1 MAITERQNNLI
12 INQDWTKIYQ
22 SFRNADFQSYDFQ
35 TLRKT
40 MIDYLKIYY
49 PENFND
55 FIESSEYIALIDLI
69 AFLGQSLAFRTDLNA
84 RENFIDT
91 AERRDSVL
99 KLARLISY
107 NSSRNIAA
115 SGYLK
120 IESVQSTQS
129 LRDIVGNDITNSIIT
144 WNDSTNPDWYEQFT
158 IVLNSALASNQS
170 VGNPAGSKIIDE
182 IEVSEY
188 NLNSVQGTLPLL
200 PFSVQIDNTS
210 LNFEIVSPTI
220 ANQDFVYEASPLP
233 GRPLNILYRN
243 DNLGNASNNTGFFL
257 YFKQG
262 SLGNTTFSFPE
273 SIPNNIANIN
283 INNINNS
290 DVWLYELNSIGQ
302 AIEQWTKIPSVNGT
316 NIIYNDNAARKS
328 FQVST
333 RAGDQIDLIFGDG
346 TYAQIPTGTF
356 RTYYRTS
363 VGLNYRITPDE
374 MSNITFGIPYV
385 SRLGRLETLTV
396 VASLKYTVANSLPR
410 ESLAEIKTKAPQL
423 YYTQNRMITGED
435 YNIFPYANY
444 SSISKVKAVNR
455 TSSGVSRYLD
465 VNDTTGRYSST
476 NIFAQ
481 DGIFYKEDGSNSFSF
496 TFNTTAD
503 INRIIQNQVLTYIRG
518 NPLLHYYYYY
528 FKRFSISNLY
538 WIRVTS
544 GSGSSSGYFSTSTNA
559 GTAASVGV
567 GQVDNRQFINEG
579 SILILSPGS
588 GKYFNSSNEIL
599 SLPSNGQVPQNG
611 KTLIY
616 VSVTNLV
623 GNGSQTRLSNG
634 QGSVNLSV
642 NLPSS
647 AEVIA
652 VIPAF
657 SNQFSTEFI
666 TQLITLIS
674 NYNNFGIRYDQKSRN
689 WKIINSQDIST
700 GEFSQED
707 EGDDTGT
714 KSDSSWLVLFT
725 VSNLVYTVDVRGL
738 NYIFESTEETSFYFD
753 EQTKIYDP
761 VTGKTINDNVKI
773 LKVNGNAN
781 TGTPLTNDISLN
793 IYSQTPESDG
803 YIDSRKVLVSYS
815 DDNVNDIPDD
825 PDVFNTIVL
834 PIIDTY
840 TSDAAITDI
849 INTFEVGQT
858 FSIVDNTTTPPS
870 TRYHEVVLSSGNKT
884 LQSISYPGNKFVYF
898 VKNFSYNNFVTYDPL
913 ADDIVNDSFA
923 TRTDILQNINNY
935 VDGQIFYAY
944 AESIFYVITVQEGI
958 RNLVISDQYLVRIGR
973 NDLYFQYRHNAPG
986 SRRIDPSPS
995 NLIDMYILTKE
1006 YETSYRA
1013 WILDNTGTVSEPEM
1027 PTATQL
1033 KISFSDIEQFKSVSD
1048 SIIYNSAKFKPLF
1061 GNKAA
1066 PELQAT
1072 FKVIKNQNINLSDT
1086 EIKSRVISFINVF
1099 FSSGNWDF
1107 GETFYFT
1114 ELATFIQQS
1123 LAPNISSIIIVPNSV
1138 GQAYG
1143 SLQQI
1148 GSEPNEILISCATVD
1163 NIQIISSI
1171 TASQLNLQALTIDTL
1186 I

>member
-12 INQDWTKIYQ
+12 VNQDWTKIYQ

-69 AFLGQSLAFRTDLNA
+69 AYLGQSLAFRTDLNA

-107 NSSRNIAA
+107 NSSRNQAA

-120 IESVQSTQS
+120 IESVQTTQS

-144 WNDSTNPDWYEQFT
+144 WNDSTNPEWYEQFV
-158 IVLNSALASNQS
+158 IVLNSALASGQS
-170 VGNPAGSKIIDE
+170 VGNPVGSKIIDG
-182 IEVSEY
+182 ITVSEY
-188 NLNSVQGTLPLL
+188 NLNSAQGSLPIL
-200 PFSVQIDNTS
+200 PFSVQIDSTA

-220 ANQDFVYEASPLP
+220 ANEDYVYESSPLP
-233 GRPLNILYRN
+233 GKPLNILYRS

-262 SLGNTTFSFPE
+262 SLSSTAFAFPE

-302 AIEQWTKIPSVNGT
+302 AIALWEKVPSVNGT

-328 FQVST
+328 YQVST
-333 RAGDQIDLIFGDG
+333 RSGDQIDLVFGDG
-346 TYAQIPTGTF
+346 TYAQIPVGSF

-363 VGLNYRITPDE
+363 VGLTYRITPDE
-374 MSNITFGIPYV
+374 MSNIVFAIPYV

-396 VASLKYTVANSLPR
+396 TASLKYTVANALPR

-423 YYTQNRMITGED
+423 YYTQNRMVTGED

-465 VNDTTGRYSST
+465 VSDTTGRYSST

-481 DGIFYKEDGSNSFSF
+481 DGTFYKEDGASSFTF
-496 TFNTTAD
+496 TFNTTSE
-503 INRIIQNQVLTYIRG
+503 INRIIQNQVLEYIRG
-518 NPLLHYYYYY
+518 KSLLHFYYYY
-528 FKRFSISNLY
+528 FDRFQITNLF
-538 WIRVTS
+538 WNRVAA
-544 GSGSSSGYFSTSTNA
+544 GSGSSSGYFKSSTTSTTPVSI
-559 GTAASVGV
+559 GI
-567 GQVDNRQFINEG
+567 GQVDGRQYMTEG
-579 SILILSPGS
+579 SIIILSPGT
-588 GKYFNSSNEIL
+588 GNYFNTANEIL
-599 SLPSNGQVPQNG
+599 PLPSNGVIPQNG
-611 KTLIY
+611 RSLLY
-616 VSVTNLV
+616 VSIANLV
-623 GNGSQTRLSNG
+623 GNGSQSVLSDG
-634 QGSVNLSV
+634 QGPVNLSV
-642 NLPSS
+642 NLSS
-647 AEVIA
+647 NSQVIA

-657 SNQFSTEFI
+657 SNQFTTPFI
-666 TQLITLIS
+666 SQLISLIN
-674 NYNNFGIRYDQKSRN
+674 NYNNFGLRYDQSSRT
-689 WKIINSQDIST
+689 WKIINVQDLDTTSQ
-700 GEFSQED
+700 FSQEFQ
-707 EGDDTGT
+707 GDITGL
-714 KSDSSWLVLFT
+714 KRDSSWVLKFT
-725 VSNLVYTVDVRGL
+725 VNNSIYTVDVRGL
-738 NYIFESTEETSFYFD
+738 NYIFESTEETKFYFD
-753 EQTKIYDP
+753 PQTKVYDP
-761 VTGKTINDNVKI
+761 ATGTTINDNVKV

-781 TGTPLTNDISLN
+781 TGSPLTNDIVLN
-793 IYSQTPESDG
+793 IYNQIPESDG
-803 YIDSRKVLVSYS
+803 YIDTSKILVTYS
-815 DDNVNDIPDD
+815 DDNANDIPDN
-825 PDVFNTIVL
+825 PDVFNVVVQ
-834 PIIDTY
+834 PIIDIYAT
-840 TSDAAITDI
+840 TAEIITL
-849 INTFEVGQT
+849 INTFEIGQIFYT
-858 FSIVDNTTTPPS
+858 SSDEKYYQLI
-870 TRYHEVVLSSGNKT
+870 LSSGT
-884 LQSISYPGNKFVYF
+884 RSLLETTYPGDKFVYF
-898 VKNFSYNNFVTYDPL
+898 EKTFSYNNFITYEPL
-913 ADDIVNDSFA
+913 DTDVVNDTFA
-923 TRTDILQNINNY
+923 TENDILQNVNNY
-935 VDGQIFYAY
+935 VVGQIFYAY
-944 AESIFYVITVQEGI
+944 EDDQFYVLTSEEGI
-958 RNLVISDQYLVRIGR
+958 RTLVSSDNYLARVGR
-973 NDLYFQYRHNAPG
+973 NDLYFQYRHNSPG

-1048 SIIYNSAKFKPLF
+1048 AIIYNSAKYKPLF
-1061 GNKAA
+1061 GNKAS

-1123 LAPNISSIIIVPNSV
+1123 MAPNISSIVIVPNSAEQV
-1138 GQAYG
+1138 YG

-1163 NIQIISSI
+1163 NVQIISSI
-1171 TASQLNLQALTIDTL
+1171 TASQLNLQALSMDTL
-1186 I
+1186 V